1 MDRIQRLDMLVRA
14 ADGGSFAAAAKA
26 LDLTPSAVSK
36 GISELEQV
44 MQVALFNR
52 TTRQLQLT
60 EDGRRVYEQAQDI
73 LERMTAL
80 EDGVASR
87 RQQITGTVCVG
98 LSAALNRHVIMPRL
112 TPFLNQHADLKIK
125 LCLTQDS
132 AAMQTDNIDVLLHV
146 GEPPASRL
154 VARLLVQGRP
164 AVYAS
169 PDYIRRHGAPSCPNE
184 LAEHRCLVF
193 RPRWLTRPYDEWH
206 FLDGA
211 VRTPIKITPRV
222 VSHDREGLIVAAI
235 AGTGLIYMACF
246 DPTPIRTG
254 QLRRLMPEW
263 SCGESFNV
271 YALHRRSTRPVPRI
285 AAFLKFVQEAF
296 AEFDPDE
303 ITIKHATRE
312 IVRQRR
318 AG

>member
-14 ADGGSFAAAAKA
+14 TDGGSFAAAAKA

-36 GISELEQV
+36 GIGELEQA
-44 MQVALFNR
+44 MQVSLFNR
-52 TTRQLQLT
+52 TTRRLQLT
-60 EDGRRVYEQAQDI
+60 EDGRKVYEQAQDI
-73 LERMTAL
+73 LRRMTEL

-112 TPFLNQHADLKIK
+112 APFLDQHADLKIK

-132 AAMQTDNIDVLLHV
+132 TAMLTDNIDVMLHV

-169 PDYIRRHGAPSCPNE
+169 PDYVQRHGAPSCPNA
-184 LAEHRCLVF
+184 LVEHRCLVF
-193 RPRWLTRPYDEWH
+193 RPPWLTRPYDEWH
-206 FLDGA
+206 FMDGA
-211 VRTPIKITPRV
+211 VRKSVRITPRI

-235 AGTGLIYMACF
+235 AGAGLIYMACF
-246 DPTPIRTG
+246 DPAPIRTG
-254 QLRRLMPEW
+254 QLRRLMPQW
-263 SCGESFNV
+263 PCGESFNV
-271 YALHRRSTRPVPRI
+271 YALHRRTTRPVPRI
-285 AAFLKFVQEAF
+285 AAFLEFVQDAF
-296 AEFDPDE
+296 ADFDPDE
-303 ITIKHATRE
+303 ITIKHAPRAITRA
-312 IVRQRR
+312 RR
-318 AG
+318 A

>member
-14 ADGGSFAAAAKA
+14 TDGGSFAAAAKA

-36 GISELEQV
+36 GIRELERT
-44 MQVALFNR
+44 MQVTLFNR

-60 EDGRRVYEQAQDI
+60 EDGRKVYEQAQDI
-73 LERMTAL
+73 LERMAAL

-87 RQQITGTVCVG
+87 RLQINGTIRVG

-112 TPFLNQHADLKIK
+112 ASFLNQHTDLQIK
-125 LCLTQDS
+125 LSLTQDS
-132 AAMQTDNIDVLLHV
+132 VAMQTDNIDVLLHV

-154 VARLLVQGRP
+154 VARPLVQGRP
-164 AVYAS
+164 GVYAS
-169 PDYIRRHGAPSCPNE
+169 PEYIRRHGAPSCPDE

-193 RPRWLTRPYDEWH
+193 RPPWLTRPYDEWH
-206 FLDGA
+206 FMDGA
-211 VRTPIKITPRV
+211 TRRPVRITPRV

-235 AGTGLIYMACF
+235 AGAGLIYMACF
-246 DPTPIRTG
+246 DPTPVQTG

-263 SCGESFNV
+263 PCGESFNV
-271 YALHRRSTRPVPRI
+271 YALHRRTTRPLPRI

-303 ITIKHATRE
+303 ITIKHAARE
-312 IVRQRR
+312 IGRLRR